1 MADFENSRILPI
13 ITRRTLLAGTT
24 TPMVAGTG
32 TQTFAKTSVAPTMQ
46 AEDDPAVSSWRE
58 WKHPHDL
65 YIVTHRTFLNLENES
80 YRTTPLPLV
89 EIERAALQTGHF
101 SVRSN
106 QDIDHYA
113 SSWIAPEDRPSI
125 QGQLASMQSIWNRFA
140 EHAGYRR
147 AERAENQAWARRHK
161 LAVSLAHTP
170 ALTLLGATAKLRSIL
185 ETKMPV
191 NRRHPKWEP
200 GDPEFRKS
208 FVAPEMDLLLADLE
222 RIGRM
227 SHD

>member
-24 TPMVAGTG
+24 ISMAAVAG
-32 TQTFAKTSVAPTMQ
+32 TQTFANTRVAPAMQ
-46 AEDDPAVSSWRE
+46 AEDDRAVSGWHE
-58 WKHPHDL
+58 WKHAHDL
-65 YIVTHRTFLNLENES
+65 YIVTHRTFLDLENEL

-101 SVRSN
+101 SIRSN

-113 SSWIAPEDRPSI
+113 SNWIAPEDRPSI
-125 QGQLASMQSIWNRFA
+125 EVQLASMQSIWNRFA
-140 EHAGYRR
+140 AHAGYRR
-147 AERAENQAWARRHK
+147 AERAEKQAWARRHR
-161 LAVSLAHTP
+161 LAVSLAYTP
-170 ALTLLGATAKLRSIL
+170 ALTLLGATAKLHSIL
-185 ETKMPV
+185 EMKMPV

-222 RIGRM
+222 RIGRI